1 MWEHDCSRCF
11 WQQALARVAHSPL
24 TRCLRMHTR
33 ATLRPPAGTRGSLL
47 RAPTPLASEKHVDI
61 LGQVRVVLEQRRSAL
76 GAISC
81 PVGLVTD
88 DILRDE
94 FGLKALLTSV
104 FPEVMADPTRACLIV
119 QDVVH
124 RR

>member
-1 MWEHDCSRCF
+1 M
-11 WQQALARVAHSPL
+11 
-24 TRCLRMHTR
+24 
-33 ATLRPPAGTRGSLL
+33 
-47 RAPTPLASEKHVDI
+47 DI